1 MKNLVVLLFLLSLQ
15 SILLAKNVSL
25 NVEVEGLKGDQGD
38 LIVALYN
45 KDGSIPD
52 EKLNKYFK
60 KKVVPLSQLSKGIKF
75 ENLSEGRYAVI
86 VIHDENKNGKID
98 KGLLLPKEGVGF
110 SNFSSISIMNKPNF
124 KKASFML
131 DKDLT
136 KKIKLIYF

>member
-1 MKNLVVLLFLLSLQ
+1 MKKIVVLFFLLLLQDILFAKNLTLT
-15 SILLAKNVSL
+15 
-25 NVEVEGLKGDQGD
+25 VEVEGLKNKNGD

-45 KDGSIPD
+45 KEGTIPD
-52 EKLNKYFK
+52 EKLNKFFK
-60 KKVVPLSQLSKGIKF
+60 KKTISMDELSKDIKF

-110 SNFSSISIMNKPNF
+110 SNFSSISIINKPNF
-124 KKASFML
+124 KKASFIL

>member
-15 SILLAKNVSL
+15 SILFAKNISL
-25 NVEVEGLKGDQGD
+25 NVEVEGLKGEQGD

-75 ENLSEGRYAVI
+75 ENLPEGRYAVI

-98 KGLLLPKEGVGF
+98 KGLILPKEGVGF
-110 SNFSSISIMNKPNF
+110 SNFKSISILNKPDF
-124 KKASFML
+124 QKASFSL
-131 DKDLT
+131 YDKDLT
-136 KKIKLIYF
+136 KK